1 MSWRTVVV
9 TKPSKLDYSM
19 GYMTV
24 RDVENTVKIHLSEV
38 SILIIENTACSITC
52 ALLSELSAK
61 KIKVIFCCKYIR
73 IEFSKQKVNFKNQFN
88 YATNCN

>member
-1 MSWRTVVV
+1 MV

-38 SILIIENTACSITC
+38 SILIIEAAACSITC
-52 ALLSELSAK
+52 ALSSELSAK